1 MQARNQQ
8 FERLSQ
14 FVSLVSPQGES
25 LFGVMASLAS
35 TAYSVAILEG
45 NSSLARL
52 LATGFA
58 AESIRVQTHEELDTA
73 MQQLEAESPDLL
85 ILDLD
90 LEGVDG
96 LALLGK
102 LRVLQPSMRLL
113 VLSSRAGTEWAV
125 EALNRGADDY
135 LVKPFSL
142 LEIMARVGAL
152 RRRSGELVHTPKSW
166 SGSLVLDKKQS
177 RVTWQ
182 GKAVNLTPRECEL
195 LEFMMAHPGTTLS
208 RSTLSQQVW
217 NIPAEAN
224 TNIVDVYVK
233 YLRDKLE
240 SVYAQKMIRTVRGVG
255 YVFQHES

>member
-1 MQARNQQ
+1 MQATSQQ

-14 FVSLVSPQGES
+14 FIPLVSPQGSS
-25 LFGVMASLAS
+25 LFRAITSPAS

-45 NSSLARL
+45 NAPFARL

-58 AESIRVQTHEELDTA
+58 AESIRVQTHEELDAA
-73 MQQLEAESPDLL
+73 MQQMETETPDLL

-96 LALLGK
+96 LTLLGK

-135 LVKPFSL
+135 LRKPFSL
-142 LEIMARVGAL
+142 LEIMARVSVL
-152 RRRSGELVHTPKSW
+152 RRRSGELQPHTW
-166 SGSLVLDKKQS
+166 QSGSLVLDRNQS

-182 GKAVNLTPRECEL
+182 GKAVNLTPREYEL

-208 RSTLSQQVW
+208 RATLSQQVW
-217 NIPAEAN
+217 NMPAEAN

-240 SVYAQKMIRTVRGVG
+240 NAFSHKLIRTVRGIG
-255 YVFQHES
+255 YVFQHDS